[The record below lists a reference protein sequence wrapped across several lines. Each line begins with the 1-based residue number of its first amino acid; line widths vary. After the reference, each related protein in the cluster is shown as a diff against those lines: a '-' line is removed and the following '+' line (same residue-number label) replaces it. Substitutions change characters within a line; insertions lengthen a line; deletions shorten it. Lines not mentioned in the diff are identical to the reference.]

1 MKTLSVGLPLLP
13 LAAVALL
20 VLAGGCA
27 TQRVDWNAR
36 VGLYTYDQAIAEL
49 GPPDKTAKLT
59 DGSTVAEWLVRRVR
73 GDSQV
78 LLVGG
83 YGYFHRGFFAPSYIV
98 SGPDYERYLRLTFD
112 PEGRLTAWKNVTR

>member
-1 MKTLSVGLPLLP
+1 MKRFSVGWRLLP
-13 LAAVALL
+13 LAVAALL
-20 VLAGGCA
+20 LAGGCA

-78 LLVGG
+78 LFMGG
-83 YGYFHRGFFAPSYIV
+83 YGFYRRGFFAPTYIV
-98 SGPDYERYLRLTFD
+98 NGPDYERYLRLTFD
-112 PEGRLTAWKNVTR
+112 PEGRLTAWKNVTK